1 MLVYI
6 NDIVLL
12 YVCYTDSEFVDLKI
26 LQKLACEIWAD
37 RCYHSLGWNKWQQ
50 GAKKNFAK
58 SQDCRGKKTLVP
70 TFVVGVFA
78 MISFPS
84 KIT

>member
-37 RCYHSLGWNKWQQ
+37 RCYHSLG
-50 GAKKNFAK
+50 
-58 SQDCRGKKTLVP
+58 
-70 TFVVGVFA
+70 
-78 MISFPS
+78 
-84 KIT
+84 